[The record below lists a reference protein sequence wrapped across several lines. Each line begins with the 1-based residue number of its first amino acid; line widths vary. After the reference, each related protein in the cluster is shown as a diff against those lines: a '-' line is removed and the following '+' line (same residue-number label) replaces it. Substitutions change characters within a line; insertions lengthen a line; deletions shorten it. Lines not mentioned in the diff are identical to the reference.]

1 MNTSVTLISVITM
14 YLGLPET
21 QTTGLKLERER
32 EMSVITQRS
41 NVRRAFARVEPYA
54 YIKGL
59 AYIVLTVYSTSH
71 MCG

>member
-1 MNTSVTLISVITM
+1 
-14 YLGLPET
+14 
-21 QTTGLKLERER
+21 
-32 EMSVITQRS
+32 MSVITQRS

>member
-32 EMSVITQRS
+32 DVGNHTTVKCEESI
-41 NVRRAFARVEPYA
+41 RA
-54 YIKGL
+54 
-59 AYIVLTVYSTSH
+59 S
-71 MCG
+71 